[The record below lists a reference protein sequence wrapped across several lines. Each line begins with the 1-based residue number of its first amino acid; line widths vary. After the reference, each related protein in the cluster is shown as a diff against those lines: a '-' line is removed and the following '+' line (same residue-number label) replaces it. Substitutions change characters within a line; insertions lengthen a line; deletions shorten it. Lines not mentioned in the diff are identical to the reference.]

1 MCGACCISVG
11 ESIEIDYLDCNDFDF
26 AVFMDHTPNEFRLRL
41 TDGSRNKSRI
51 INNCPWCGHSLKHG
65 EL

>member
-1 MCGACCISVG
+1 MCGACCIKLG

-26 AVFMDHTPNEFRLRL
+26 TVFMDHTADGFRLRL
-41 TDGSRNKSRI
+41 TDGSRNKSRR